1 MKIPYLALAAMLLC
15 SSVGLAQEAP
25 SPQGFPLNITVQCDT
40 VEAMTD
46 VLSKKY
52 SEQPIATGTGMM
64 VTNGQ
69 LLTGTMLLWG
79 SLEKNTYSVT
89 LDNTRMMCM
98 IISGKEFTSA
108 QPVGEPT

>member
-1 MKIPYLALAAMLLC
+1 MKIPYLALVALVAVVC

-52 SEQPIATGTGMM
+52 SE
-64 VTNGQ
+64 
-69 LLTGTMLLWG
+69 
-79 SLEKNTYSVT
+79 
-89 LDNTRMMCM
+89 
-98 IISGKEFTSA
+98 
-108 QPVGEPT
+108 

>member
-40 VEAMTD
+40 VEAMTQ
-46 VLSKKY
+46 VLSNQY

-69 LLTGTMLLWG
+69 ALTGTMLLWG

-98 IISGKEFTSA
+98 VISGKEFGSA
-108 QPVGEPT
+108 QPPGEPT